1 MESIEDDFSLGL
13 RDDDG
18 DDVAHYT
25 TQQRTVTFSR
35 AGSNSVTQKPRQK
48 GPMDVYLTL
57 DPEIS
62 VQKNKGKQKRMH
74 SLKSNLQKIFNSDK
88 WFASKWAKE
97 ARSKKVMEVILM
109 PSFWNHMVFALK
121 VSSPLVCVLH
131 LVDGERKPPMGYIYE
146 AMDMEKKA
154 IAKSFEGNE
163 QRYEAIFKIIDNR
176 WNVQLHHPLHAA
188 RCNEWLIGRID
199 DHDDREDETV
209 FSDDDGLTWNDVA
222 RAAEVGELSYWV
234 RSKAPSSS
242 TPRPRVSQSQ
252 LPDCSSHPPPPP
264 PSLRPPHLA
273 PLCPPSMALLAL
285 SLHYPSLSLPH
296 LHHHHGFGFLHRLLG
311 CYLNSGPGP
320 GSNLGPSLGLSLGL
334 SPGLDSS
341 IGLDQS
347 QRRMTKRKS

>member
-62 VQKNKGKQKRMH
+62 VQKNKGKQK
-74 SLKSNLQKIFNSDK
+74 S
-88 WFASKWAKE
+88 
-97 ARSKKVMEVILM
+97 
-109 PSFWNHMVFALK
+109 
-121 VSSPLVCVLH
+121 
-131 LVDGERKPPMGYIYE
+131 
-146 AMDMEKKA
+146 
-154 IAKSFEGNE
+154 
-163 QRYEAIFKIIDNR
+163 
-176 WNVQLHHPLHAA
+176 
-188 RCNEWLIGRID
+188 NEWLIGRID

-222 RAAEVGELSYWV
+222 RAAEVGELSYW
-234 RSKAPSSS
+234 
-242 TPRPRVSQSQ
+242 